1 MKIGELAKIADVNID
16 TIRYYEKAGVLP
28 EPLRRPS
35 GYRDYDESTLRRLRF
50 VRNAKRLAFSLLE
63 ITELLALS
71 SGSDM
76 AHIRNAAKDKLA
88 TVEARITDLTR
99 MKEALGHII
108 RECPGHGPGEE
119 CPIVQSL
126 ASPNEV
132 LDGRL

>member
-28 EPLRRPS
+28 EPLRSPS
-35 GYRDYDESTLRRLRF
+35 GYRDYDESTVRRLRF
-50 VRNAKRLAFSLLE
+50 IRNAKRLGFSLVE

-71 SGSDM
+71 SSDM
-76 AHIRNAAKDKLA
+76 AHIRNAATDKLA

-132 LDGRL
+132 LDERL